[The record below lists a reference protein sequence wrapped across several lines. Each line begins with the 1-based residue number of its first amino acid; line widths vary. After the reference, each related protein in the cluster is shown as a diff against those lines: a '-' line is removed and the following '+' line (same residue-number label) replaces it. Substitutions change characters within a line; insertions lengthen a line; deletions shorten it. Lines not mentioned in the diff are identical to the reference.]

1 MRNKKLK
8 VVIDTGIFISGL
20 FQNNENCINI
30 LNLVEGNKLILYF
43 SQETIGELIYIIKNF
58 ARYNI
63 DDENE
68 RIELLYNIAELFYF
82 SMSTNT
88 MNTKIQS
95 CKDKYDNMFL
105 KCASEGKV
113 NFLISDD
120 IKSGLHN
127 IELGKTKILTSDDF
141 IKRYYNK

>member
-1 MRNKKLK
+1 
-8 VVIDTGIFISGL
+8 
-20 FQNNENCINI
+20 
-30 LNLVEGNKLILYF
+30 
-43 SQETIGELIYIIKNF
+43 IKNF

-95 CKDKYDNMFL
+95 CKDTYDNML
-105 KCASEGKV
+105 LRCASEGKV